1 MNSSE
6 NKNLVLAMVLML
18 AVWLGFSFFFPPEPK
33 NQQQTVEKSAT
44 QSTDVNRV
52 QEQPD
57 RTPEAIQTQMEPVAD
72 SANVPTTETYAPARE
87 IVVDTEKYQ
96 AVFTTQGARLI
107 SFKLKEYK
115 ATADKN
121 APPVQMLESGP
132 LRYSTLRTTGSEG
145 FLLSADANFETP
157 SPDVVEVADGGQVTI
172 RFQHVAANGIKYV
185 KTFLIRGDEY
195 MIDLGFE
202 LSNTT
207 TTPQRGTIN
216 LALVQRWDESY
227 ESGGYLDSDSY
238 SFSGPATLIKDKIQE
253 VDTDDLKK
261 GSVVYNQDIV
271 WTSFQTKY
279 FLAVVVPAENTVEK
293 VQISRDNGAIE
304 NLLETPYFT
313 LQGGE
318 RRLLD
323 YLVYIGP
330 KEPEP
335 LTAAG
340 HQLDQVVSF
349 GFFNLLAQPLFVVLN
364 FFYGFFKNY
373 GVAIIL
379 LTVLIKIIFWPLTHK
394 SYSSMKSMQKLQPE
408 MQKLREKF
416 KNDKERLNKEMMT
429 LYKTHRVN
437 PLGGCLPMLVQIPVF
452 FALYQ
457 VLLNSIALRHAPFAF
472 WLTDLSAKD
481 PYYITP
487 ILMGA
492 SMFVQQKMTPTTAD
506 PMQAKIFMMM
516 PIVFTFM
523 FLNFPS
529 GLVIYWLVNNLLTI
543 LQQYFIHRKAT

>member
-1 MNSSE
+1 
-6 NKNLVLAMVLML
+6 MVLML
-18 AVWLGFSFFFPPEPK
+18 AVWLGFSFFFPPASKTP
-33 NQQQTVEKSAT
+33 QQQVEKSVEK
-44 QSTDVNRV
+44 QIVREV
-52 QEQPD
+52 QEQAPPA
-57 RTPEAIQTQMEPVAD
+57 PEKIDIRSDAVVVTNDLMPSTAI
-72 SANVPTTETYAPARE
+72 VPPRE
-87 IVVDTEKYQ
+87 IVVETDKYQ
-96 AVFTTQGARLI
+96 AVFTTSGARLV
-107 SFKLKEYK
+107 SFKLKDYRASAGK
-115 ATADKN
+115 T
-121 APPVQMLESGP
+121 APPVQMIEPGP
-132 LRYSTLRTTGSEG
+132 LRYSTLRTTATEG
-145 FLLSADANFETP
+145 FVLSEDALFET
-157 SPDVVEVADGGQVTI
+157 SAGEIVEVSGNEQVKI
-172 RFQHVAANGIKYV
+172 RFQHVAANGMQYV
-185 KTFLIRGDEY
+185 KTFLVHGDEY
-195 MIDLGFE
+195 IIDTAFE
-202 LSNTT
+202 LLNTS
-207 TTPQRGTIN
+207 PLALRGTVG
-216 LALVQRWDESY
+216 LALLQRWD
-227 ESGGYLDSDSY
+227 DSHEADSY
-238 SFSGPATLIKDKIQE
+238 SFTGPATLVKDKIEE
-253 VDTDDLKK
+253 VKVDKLKE
-261 GSVVYNQDIV
+261 GSVSYSQDFV

-279 FLAVVVPAENTVEK
+279 FLSVVVPGEK
-293 VQISRDNGAIE
+293 EIERILVSQTGDAIE

-313 LQGGE
+313 LEGGQS
-318 RRLLD
+318 RHLD

-330 KEPEP
+330 KEPAP
-335 LTAAG
+335 LKAAG
-340 HQLDQVVSF
+340 HHLDKVVSF
-349 GFFNLLAQPLFVVLN
+349 GFFNLLAQPLFVVLT

-408 MQKLREKF
+408 MQKLRDKH
-416 KNDKERLNKEMMT
+416 KNDKENLNKEMMT

-487 ILMGA
+487 LLMGA

-516 PIVFTFM
+516 PVIFTFM

-543 LQQYFIHRKAT
+543 LQQYFIHRKAG

>member
-1 MNSSE
+1 
-6 NKNLVLAMVLML
+6 MVLML

-33 NQQQTVEKSAT
+33 NQQQTVEKSTT
-44 QSTDVNRV
+44 QPTDVNNFE
-52 QEQPD
+52 EQPV
-57 RTPEAIQTQMEPVAD
+57 RTTDAIETKMESVTDPAR
-72 SANVPTTETYAPARE
+72 VPTTETSAPARE
-87 IVVDTEKYQ
+87 IVVNTDKYQ

-107 SFKLKEYK
+107 SFKLKEYQ
-115 ATADKN
+115 ASADKN

-145 FLLSADANFETP
+145 FLLKEDARFETV
-157 SPDVVEVADGGQVTI
+157 SPEVVDIVDNKQNTI
-172 RFQHVAANGIKYV
+172 RFQHIDSNGIKYV
-185 KTFLIRGDEY
+185 KSFLIRGDEY
-195 MIDLGFE
+195 MIDLGVE
-202 LSNTT
+202 LFNTT
-207 TTPQRGTIN
+207 TTPLRGTIN
-216 LALVQRWDESY
+216 LAMVQRWDESY

-238 SFSGPATLIKDKIQE
+238 SFSGPATLIKDKIEE
-253 VDTDDLKK
+253 VDTGDLKEEP
-261 GSVVYNQDIV
+261 VVYSQDIV

-279 FLAVVVPAENTVEK
+279 FLAVVVPAENIVEK
-293 VQISRDNGAIE
+293 VKISRDNDAIE

-318 RRLLD
+318 HRQLD

-330 KEPEP
+330 KEPEQ
-335 LTAAG
+335 LQAAG
-340 HQLDQVVSF
+340 HQLDKVVSF
-349 GFFNLLAQPLFVVLN
+349 GFFNILAQPLFIVLT

-429 LYKTHRVN
+429 LYKTHSVN

-543 LQQYFIHRKAT
+543 LQQYFIHRKAA

>member
-1 MNSSE
+1 MFE
-6 NKNLVLAMVLML
+6 
-18 AVWLGFSFFFPPEPK
+18 
-33 NQQQTVEKSAT
+33 SA
-44 QSTDVNRV
+44 
-52 QEQPD
+52 
-57 RTPEAIQTQMEPVAD
+57 
-72 SANVPTTETYAPARE
+72 
-87 IVVDTEKYQ
+87 
-96 AVFTTQGARLI
+96 
-107 SFKLKEYK
+107 
-115 ATADKN
+115 
-121 APPVQMLESGP
+121 P

-145 FLLSADANFETP
+145 FLLSEDARFETT
-157 SPDVVEVADGGQVTI
+157 SLGVVEVSGSEQATLS
-172 RFQHVAANGIKYV
+172 FQHIAANGMQYI
-185 KTFLIRGDEY
+185 KTFVIRGDEY
-195 MIDLGFE
+195 FIDTSLE
-202 LSNTT
+202 LLNSGP
-207 TTPQRGTIN
+207 TPLRGTVN
-216 LALVQRWDESY
+216 LALVQRWDES
-227 ESGGYLDSDSY
+227 LKTDSY
-238 SFSGPATLIKDKIQE
+238 SFSGPATLVEDDIEE
-253 VDTDDLKK
+253 VDVDDLKE
-261 GSVVYNQDIV
+261 GSVAYSKDFN

-279 FLAVVVPAENTVEK
+279 FLSVVVPGEKTVERI
-293 VQISRDNGAIE
+293 QISRKGDAIE
-304 NLLETPYFT
+304 NVLESPYFT

-323 YLVYIGP
+323 YLVFIGP
-330 KEPEP
+330 KEPEL

-340 HQLDQVVSF
+340 HQLDKIVGF
-349 GFFNLLAQPLFVVLN
+349 GFFDLLAQPLFVVLT
-364 FFYGFFKNY
+364 FLYGYFKNY

-394 SYSSMKSMQKLQPE
+394 SYSSMKSMQKLQPQ
-408 MQKLREKF
+408 MQKLRDKF
-416 KNDKERLNKEMMT
+416 KNDKERLNKEMMA
-429 LYKTHRVN
+429 LYKTHSVN

-472 WLTDLSAKD
+472 WLMDLSAKD

-487 ILMGA
+487 LLMGA